1 MSTGGRSEKSLSAP
15 ELILEILSCL
25 CLREEEPVSVTTVDV
40 VFPEERI
47 CEGSV
52 AEELDTAG
60 GFRFLGG
67 WLEGCC
73 LDTDESAPERL

>member
-1 MSTGGRSEKSLSAP
+1 MSTGGRSEKSLSASA
-15 ELILEILSCL
+15 LTLEILSCL
-25 CLREEEPVSVTTVDV
+25 CLREGEPVSVTTVDV
-40 VFPEERI
+40 DFPDERL

-60 GFRFLGG
+60 RFRFLAG

-73 LDTDESAPERL
+73 LETDESAPERL